1 MSGTR
6 DVFQPLRALDPQVVG
21 GYRLVARLGAGG
33 MGRVY
38 LAYTR
43 GGRPVA
49 VKVVRPE
56 LADDP
61 GFQRRFAREIKAAQ
75 RVRGVYTAEVI
86 DADVHGEP
94 PWLATSYVPGPSLSQ
109 AVARH
114 GPLSVPAVLWLMA
127 GMAEA
132 LRAIH
137 AEGIVHR
144 DLKPSNVLLSVDGP
158 RVIDF
163 GIATAADAT
172 AYTVTGQAV
181 GTPAYMA
188 PEQASGGEVT
198 GAADVFS
205 LAQTAA
211 FAALG
216 EPLYGEGQ
224 GVDVLYRIVHSEP
237 DLSSLPESL
246 RPLFARCLSA
256 DPADRATPDE
266 VLDWCRGRL
275 GPDADGG
282 GAPAVWRRFSEQDVE
297 LPPPLPD
304 PTPVGTRLQPQPWTR
319 AQPVPQAQPPRF
331 PFGLPVP
338 PAGAEPTTTAKRG
351 RRTALISAVALAGI
365 AALLALVAPPFMDLV
380 RQSVHQVAARSS
392 DSTGTEVLGAGE
404 GAAGSPSSSASS
416 RNPKPQPYPAVYL
429 DAKTSANLDD
439 PTVKVVDGTGELRFG
454 CETAGCELESDTLV
468 FRQMV
473 NFRDITLDDCRS
485 AVKGR
490 KDHRL
495 FLAGT
500 ADGSEICVKS
510 ASGDIGLLVIGIKA
524 TAVPEA
530 GFVQA
535 DMTIWRGAA

>member
-109 AVARH
+109 AVARQ

-144 DLKPSNVLLSVDGP
+144 DLKPSNVLLAVDGP

-188 PEQASGGEVT
+188 PEQASAGEVT

-266 VLDWCRGRL
+266 VLEWCRGRL
-275 GPDADGG
+275 GPDSDGG

-304 PTPVGTRLQPQPWTR
+304 PTPVGTR
-319 AQPVPQAQPPRF
+319 VE
-331 PFGLPVP
+331 LPP
-338 PAGAEPTTTAKRG
+338 PAQDRPQFPSAFPLPSGGAPRTAAKRG
-351 RRTALISAVALAGI
+351 WRTALISAAAVAGVA
-365 AALLALVAPPFMDLV
+365 ALVAVVAPPVMGAV
-380 RQSVHQVAARSS
+380 RKGVHQIVARPS
-392 DSTGTEVLGAGE
+392 DSTGTQVLGAGE
-404 GAAGSPSSSASS
+404 GASGASSASP
-416 RNPKPQPYPAVYL
+416 RNPKPQPYPLVYL
-429 DAKTSANLDD
+429 DAKTSANFDD
-439 PTVKVVDGTGELRFG
+439 PTVKVEDGTGELRFG
-454 CETAGCELESDTLV
+454 CETPGCELKGDTLV
-468 FRQMV
+468 FRLMV
-473 NFRDITLDDCRS
+473 NFRGITVDDCRS
-485 AVKGR
+485 ALTDR
-490 KDHRL
+490 EDHSL
-495 FLAGT
+495 PLAAA

-510 ASGDIGLLVIGIKA
+510 ASGDIGLLVIGIKS
-524 TAVPEA
+524 TAVPDA